1 MENLPEIVGLIA
13 FLLFGRLFLRTFKT
27 KPDHWQLKCTGYLCL
42 SVLAF
47 VVLVLGVG
55 LS

>member
-1 MENLPEIVGLIA
+1 MDNLPEIVGLIA

-27 KPDHWQLKCTGYLCL
+27 KPDHWQYKCAGYLCT

-47 VVLVLGVG
+47 VILVLGVG

>member
-1 MENLPEIVGLIA
+1 MDNLPEIVGLI
-13 FLLFGRLFLRTFKT
+13 FFILFGRLFLRTFKT
-27 KPDHWQLKCTGYLCL
+27 KPDQWQLKCSGYLL
-42 SVLAF
+42 ASVLAF